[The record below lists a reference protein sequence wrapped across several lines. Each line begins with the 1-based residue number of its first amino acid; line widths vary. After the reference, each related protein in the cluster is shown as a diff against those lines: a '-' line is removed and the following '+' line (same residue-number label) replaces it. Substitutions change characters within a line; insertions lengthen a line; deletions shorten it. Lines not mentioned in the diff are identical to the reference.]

1 MLMPLAILIT
11 VSFVVNLES
20 RSINP
25 PNSFFFSFLGGG
37 CGASLGPLHFYL
49 SLRIHL
55 SNFAIKTVEILT
67 GTALNLFITNSSDP

>member
-1 MLMPLAILIT
+1 MLMLLAILIT

-25 PNSFFFSFLGGG
+25 PTSFFFSFLGGG
-37 CGASLGPLHFYL
+37 GGACLGPLHFYV
-49 SLRIHL
+49 SCRIHL
-55 SNFAIKTVEILT
+55 SNFAVKTVEILT